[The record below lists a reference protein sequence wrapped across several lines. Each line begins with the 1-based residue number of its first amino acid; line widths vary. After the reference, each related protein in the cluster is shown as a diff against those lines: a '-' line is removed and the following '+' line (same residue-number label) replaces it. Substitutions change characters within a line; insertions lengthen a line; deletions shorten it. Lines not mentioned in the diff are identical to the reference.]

1 MLARFTSRLPA
12 SLRTLR
18 VELSVQILALAAV
31 ALLALA
37 WVASSRSTA
46 VARKEAY
53 AQLSDLAS
61 GQAAQLDGQVRDDWR
76 VARTLAAAYSD
87 RASLSDT
94 DVVADVQRVAA
105 ANPRL
110 TAVYAGWEPGAFP
123 GAWRAVPGNVAGRAG
138 VWFHRNGGRLEFE
151 SLFDDPMT
159 VSKPENYWFT
169 HTRSANADTVV
180 EPYADEG
187 NHLLMT
193 SYLAPIRQGGRF
205 IGLVGV
211 DKALGSLSSELARLH
226 ADNGKGYVMAVSPQ
240 GTFLAAPKRSAI
252 GTTSLQKLARDEK
265 VAALGQI
272 AKAVAARRSGHL
284 TMRDPFT
291 GQRSV
296 LAWSPV
302 PSTGW
307 AVIASEPLSAVLA
320 DAHTLRN
327 QLLLVALIAL
337 LAVALLV
344 TLLAR
349 RIAAPIVQLA
359 QTADTWG
366 TGDLRPRVELK
377 RADELGRLA
386 DSLNEMV
393 EGLAS
398 IAGRLGESADEVAA
412 TSNEML
418 ATVGDQKSA
427 AARQSSAMNDTSA
440 AAEQVQASADQAA
453 QRASDVA
460 AHARAAEELNQRG
473 AEAVE
478 AIAAGMESVSE
489 AVGSIATQVAALSE
503 HTGHIGEITATVAD
517 ISEQSSMLALNAAI
531 EAARSGEAGKG
542 FAVVAGE
549 VRKLATQSKDATERV
564 GEILATIG
572 TATAEAVQTAEAG
585 RTVVEQQVLAAE
597 RAREVNTEVSAAN
610 GHQAEEAAA
619 IADAAEQQRI
629 GMAQIT
635 AAVRDTSQAT
645 GRLVAGVEE
654 SRTAVERLTALSA
667 GLAQLA
673 GQYRV

>member
-1 MLARFTSRLPA
+1 M
-12 SLRTLR
+12 
-18 VELSVQILALAAV
+18 
-31 ALLALA
+31 
-37 WVASSRSTA
+37 
-46 VARKEAY
+46 
-53 AQLSDLAS
+53 
-61 GQAAQLDGQVRDDWR
+61 
-76 VARTLAAAYSD
+76 
-87 RASLSDT
+87 
-94 DVVADVQRVAA
+94 
-105 ANPRL
+105 
-110 TAVYAGWEPGAFP
+110 
-123 GAWRAVPGNVAGRAG
+123 
-138 VWFHRNGGRLEFE
+138 
-151 SLFDDPMT
+151 
-159 VSKPENYWFT
+159 
-169 HTRSANADTVV
+169 
-180 EPYADEG
+180 
-187 NHLLMT
+187 
-193 SYLAPIRQGGRF
+193 
-205 IGLVGV
+205 

-252 GTTSLQKLARDEK
+252 GTTSLLKLARDEK
-265 VAALGQI
+265 LASLGQM
-272 AKAVAARRSGHL
+272 AKAVAASKSGHL
-284 TMRDPFT
+284 PMRDPFT

-307 AVIASEPLSAVLA
+307 AVITSEPLSAVLA

-349 RIAAPIVQLA
+349 RIAAPIVRLA

-366 TGDLRPRVELK
+366 TGDLRPRVELR

-460 AHARAAEELNQRG
+460 AQARAAEELNQRG

-503 HTGHIGEITATVAD
+503 HTGRIGEITATVAD

-531 EAARSGEAGKG
+531 EAARSGEAAKG
-542 FAVVAGE
+542 FSVVAGE

-572 TATAEAVQTAEAG
+572 TATAEAVQTAEVG

-645 GRLVAGVEE
+645 GRLVAGVDE

-667 GLAQLA
+667 GLAELA